1 MRGTVKDFTVS
12 LQGSEAVNEKKLLET
27 FRKLWK
33 ALETLV
39 GLKVF
44 PLPFMLQGVAR
55 PVDTKYFGSAENL
68 TVSLPISLPKGE
80 GVVGFGWIWLD
91 LLGLGRTG
99 KTSRTGGT
107 LLREPLSP
115 RALFRSG
122 TRDGGQVGGS
132 QEWLKTLPFLYRLSV
147 WA

>member
-12 LQGSEAVNEKKLLET
+12 LPGSEAVNEKKLLET

-55 PVDTKYFGSAENL
+55 PVDTK
-68 TVSLPISLPKGE
+68 
-80 GVVGFGWIWLD
+80 
-91 LLGLGRTG
+91 
-99 KTSRTGGT
+99 
-107 LLREPLSP
+107 
-115 RALFRSG
+115 
-122 TRDGGQVGGS
+122 
-132 QEWLKTLPFLYRLSV
+132 
-147 WA
+147 